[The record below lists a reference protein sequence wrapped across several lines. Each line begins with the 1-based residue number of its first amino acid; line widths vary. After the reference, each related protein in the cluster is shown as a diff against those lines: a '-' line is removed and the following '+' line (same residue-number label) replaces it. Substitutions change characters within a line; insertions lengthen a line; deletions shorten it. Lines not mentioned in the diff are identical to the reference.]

1 MAFTISKALDMTKDF
16 KIPKGV
22 LMMLKSM
29 GLDPQKIETELL
41 AMGKETISLV
51 SHCDARLTSL
61 ANQHQL
67 LHESREA
74 LMLEI
79 ARLHSRFDNLEKSI
93 KELHGNREQQPI
105 AGSTSD
111 RLSAS

>member
-51 SHCDARLTSL
+51 SHCDARLTAL

-67 LHESREA
+67 LHE
-74 LMLEI
+74 LIVLEV
-79 ARLHSRFDNLEKSI
+79 ARLHSRFYNLEKSI

-105 AGSTSD
+105 AGNTSD